1 MNKDNS
7 RESQVSMK
15 MNTYV
20 SQLPWVKTS
29 EDALRERAHNWALSE
44 TEDLSCEDDRVLAEL
59 GHRFEYLYVRG
70 ARDFLSLPIAER
82 LTEEEAK
89 NIRGTY
95 AYALKRAL
103 ENTGNREYL
112 YGYMEAL
119 RNVFGCNFF
128 GSPEEVVK
136 SIIDANVDVLKRI
149 KEKGD

>member
-1 MNKDNS
+1 MKKDNS
-7 RESQVSMK
+7 QESQVSMK

-29 EDALRERAHNWALSE
+29 EDAIRERAHNCMLSE

-59 GHRFEYLYVRG
+59 RHRFEHLYVRG

-103 ENTGNREYL
+103 ENHH
-112 YGYMEAL
+112 
-119 RNVFGCNFF
+119 
-128 GSPEEVVK
+128 
-136 SIIDANVDVLKRI
+136 
-149 KEKGD
+149 